1 MNPISIKLSNQQ
13 VLEISH
19 IPSTGL
25 QEPWV
30 TRLGRPDVEV
40 SNIGLELD
48 PRSIRLCVCNLDRFF
63 FRVGGHGTGHG
74 LGEQELDFKSFQ
86 CFTPLVWSIHVSRI
100 S

>member
-1 MNPISIKLSNQQ
+1 M
-13 VLEISH
+13 LETSH
-19 IPSTGL
+19 IPPTGL

-40 SNIGLELD
+40 SNIGLEFD
-48 PRSIRLCVCNLDRFF
+48 ACSIRLCVCNLDRFF
-63 FRVGGHGTGHG
+63 FRIRGHGTGHS

-86 CFTPLVWSIHVSRI
+86 CFTPLAWSIQLSRI

>member
-30 TRLGRPDVEV
+30 TRLGRPDIKL
-40 SNIGLELD
+40 SDIGLEFD
-48 PRSIRLCVCNLDRFF
+48 SRSIRLCVCDLDRVFLALC
-63 FRVGGHGTGHG
+63 GHGTGHS